1 MGNLVSLKLPPATG
15 PHPVGCTDI
24 MVGPGKEGSFFRLFY
39 PCRPDPSQSQPP
51 LWIPRQQYLAGL
63 IGARGWTSKTA
74 QYGAS
79 VISVNPQIP
88 VIWNGDFMTGKDR
101 KPLVI
106 FSHGLGSFRSIY
118 SSFCSELASYG
129 FLVAAVEHR
138 DGSACATFHVS
149 EVSSG
154 NAGSTLQEF
163 WVPYKKLQPG
173 MKEFYLRNYQVHQRA
188 SECVTAVKVLR
199 DIDTGRAATNILDPD
214 FNLEFLKGRID
225 FNRVAIMGHS
235 FGGAT
240 ALLSLMKDDIFR
252 CAVALDAWMFP
263 LEDTCYQHIQKPI
276 LSINTETF
284 QTNQSIKKIMRL
296 NSAGAELK
304 YLTVKGCVH
313 SSQTDLAFLSGYLA
327 NRILDPQGTMD
338 PKTCLKISVIS
349 SLHFLSKHLDLTING
364 SKLENLSEEIQA
376 DVIFD
381 FPVVNT
387 SKL

>member
-1 MGNLVSLKLPPATG
+1 MPPGGAAGTGTALLVTYNVWDISLFLA
-15 PHPVGCTDI
+15 
-24 MVGPGKEGSFFRLFY
+24 
-39 PCRPDPSQSQPP
+39 P
-51 LWIPRQQYLAGL
+51 LIS
-63 IGARGWTSKTA
+63 ITA
-74 QYGAS
+74 QEMQF
-79 VISVNPQIP
+79 NPQIP
-88 VIWNGDFMTGKDR
+88 VIWNGDFITGKDR

-118 SSFCSELASYG
+118 SSFCLELASYG

-138 DGSACATFHVS
+138 DGSACATFHFS

-154 NAGSTLQEF
+154 NASSTLQEF
-163 WVPYKKLQPG
+163 WVPFKKLEPG
-173 MKEFYLRNYQVHQRA
+173 IKEFYLRNYQVHQRA
-188 SECVTAVKVLR
+188 SECVKAVSVLR
-199 DIDTGRAATNILDPD
+199 DIDTGRAATNILDTN
-214 FNLEFLKGRID
+214 FNLDFLKGRID

-252 CAVALDAWMFP
+252 CAVVLDAWMFP

-313 SSQTDLAFLSGYLA
+313 ISQTDIAFLSGYLA
-327 NRILDPQGTMD
+327 NGIMDPQRTMD